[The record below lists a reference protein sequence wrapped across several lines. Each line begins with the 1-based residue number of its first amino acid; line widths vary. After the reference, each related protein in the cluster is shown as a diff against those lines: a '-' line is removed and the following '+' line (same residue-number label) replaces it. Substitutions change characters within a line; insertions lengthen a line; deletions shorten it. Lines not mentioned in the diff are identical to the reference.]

1 MHRLYLLRPS
11 SSPDSVP
18 VTSTGGQGR
27 QEGFFLALYSAVR
40 KHAEGRIQLPEK
52 QLGAAAEQ
60 DPQRPP
66 YLLSEKSCPRT
77 R

>member
-1 MHRLYLLRPS
+1 MPDSEVLAAYQRGSSGGGAGMHRLYLLRPS

-40 KHAEGRIQLPEK
+40 KHAEGRIQLPETP
-52 QLGAAAEQ
+52 E
-60 DPQRPP
+60 
-66 YLLSEKSCPRT
+66 
-77 R
+77 